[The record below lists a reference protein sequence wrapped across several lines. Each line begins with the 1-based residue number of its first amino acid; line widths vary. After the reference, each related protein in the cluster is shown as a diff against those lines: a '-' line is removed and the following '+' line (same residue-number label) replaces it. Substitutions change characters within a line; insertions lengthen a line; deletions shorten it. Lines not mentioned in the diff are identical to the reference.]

1 MTVRVMLVE
10 DERIIAL
17 NLQQRLL
24 KLGYEV
30 PSIVSTGAQALLE
43 VDSERPD
50 IVLMDI
56 HIQGDIDGIETAARI
71 GQSSHTPII
80 YLTAYSEEV
89 TLHRAKATRPYGYLM
104 KPCSER
110 ELHATIQ
117 MALERAQVETAL
129 RNAKD
134 EIGKIND
141 ELEQRIRERTA
152 QLLEAKQEAE
162 TANVA
167 KGIFVANMSH
177 EIRTPLNAILGLCY
191 LLQTTTLTAQQRDYV
206 EKADAAAQFLLG
218 MLNDI
223 LDFSKI
229 EAGKLDLEKI
239 DFQLEDLLKNVG
251 KILSVRAHEKGLEL
265 EIDLQAVVALRG
277 DPLRLQQILLNFGS
291 NALKFT
297 EQGKVTIA
305 AHIISKTKETVQLR
319 FSVRD
324 TGLGIDADH
333 VENIF
338 DVFHQADAST
348 TRRHGGSGLGLAI
361 CKRLVEMMGG
371 DIGVQSQSG
380 QGSEFYFTVE
390 LPTGSSRVVSMHNA
404 KATAA
409 LQALTGVRLLLV
421 EDNLLNQEVAKGIL
435 EHHGASVEVASD
447 GEQALVLL
455 SGKGAAYY
463 DLVLMDLQMPG
474 LDGFETTEAIRQM
487 PSMAALP
494 ILAMTADTLVEHRQQ
509 CQAAGMNDFIAK
521 PINVE
526 QMLTTL
532 LMWLDR
538 RPLDS

>member
-1 MTVRVMLVE
+1 
-10 DERIIAL
+10 
-17 NLQQRLL
+17 
-24 KLGYEV
+24 
-30 PSIVSTGAQALLE
+30 
-43 VDSERPD
+43 
-50 IVLMDI
+50 
-56 HIQGDIDGIETAARI
+56 
-71 GQSSHTPII
+71 
-80 YLTAYSEEV
+80 
-89 TLHRAKATRPYGYLM
+89 
-104 KPCSER
+104 
-110 ELHATIQ
+110 
-117 MALERAQVETAL
+117 
-129 RNAKD
+129 
-134 EIGKIND
+134 
-141 ELEQRIRERTA
+141 
-152 QLLEAKQEAE
+152 
-162 TANVA
+162 
-167 KGIFVANMSH
+167 
-177 EIRTPLNAILGLCY
+177 
-191 LLQTTTLTAQQRDYV
+191 
-206 EKADAAAQFLLG
+206 
-218 MLNDI
+218 
-223 LDFSKI
+223 
-229 EAGKLDLEKI
+229 
-239 DFQLEDLLKNVG
+239 
-251 KILSVRAHEKGLEL
+251 
-265 EIDLQAVVALRG
+265 
-277 DPLRLQQILLNFGS
+277 
-291 NALKFT
+291 
-297 EQGKVTIA
+297 
-305 AHIISKTKETVQLR
+305 
-319 FSVRD
+319 
-324 TGLGIDADH
+324 
-333 VENIF
+333 
-338 DVFHQADAST
+338 
-348 TRRHGGSGLGLAI
+348 
-361 CKRLVEMMGG
+361 MGG

>member
-1 MTVRVMLVE
+1 
-10 DERIIAL
+10 
-17 NLQQRLL
+17 
-24 KLGYEV
+24 
-30 PSIVSTGAQALLE
+30 
-43 VDSERPD
+43 
-50 IVLMDI
+50 
-56 HIQGDIDGIETAARI
+56 
-71 GQSSHTPII
+71 
-80 YLTAYSEEV
+80 
-89 TLHRAKATRPYGYLM
+89 
-104 KPCSER
+104 
-110 ELHATIQ
+110 
-117 MALERAQVETAL
+117 
-129 RNAKD
+129 
-134 EIGKIND
+134 
-141 ELEQRIRERTA
+141 
-152 QLLEAKQEAE
+152 
-162 TANVA
+162 
-167 KGIFVANMSH
+167 
-177 EIRTPLNAILGLCY
+177 
-191 LLQTTTLTAQQRDYV
+191 
-206 EKADAAAQFLLG
+206 
-218 MLNDI
+218 
-223 LDFSKI
+223 
-229 EAGKLDLEKI
+229 
-239 DFQLEDLLKNVG
+239 LEDLLKNVG

-494 ILAMTADTLVEHRQQ
+494 ILAMTADTLIEHRQQ